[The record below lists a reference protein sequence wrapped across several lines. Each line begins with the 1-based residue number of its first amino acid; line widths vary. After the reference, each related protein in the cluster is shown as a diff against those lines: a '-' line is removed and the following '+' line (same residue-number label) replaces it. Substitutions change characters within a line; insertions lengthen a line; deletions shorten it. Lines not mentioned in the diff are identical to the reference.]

1 MSHAF
6 QSELRRWD
14 IVAGL
19 CQSIDARTYV
29 EVGAKEGR
37 TVGHV
42 LAECPQLGAIAIDPW
57 IQQEASDDVTRET
70 YADWDFR
77 KIEAEFWKNLGEHKP
92 RCDMLRMTSAK
103 AADWILAQFI
113 DDDGQKDRDVFF
125 DVVFID
131 ALHDY
136 ESVKQDIALWWP
148 LVREGGY
155 LAGHD
160 YNHKWPGV
168 MRAVAEHFGLMDV
181 CLGPDS
187 MWWVQKP
194 HQQQSITVDRTGT
207 TVDTVSWGCA
217 LRVAS

>member
-1 MSHAF
+1 MGHQF

-29 EVGAKEGR
+29 EVGCKEGR

-42 LAECPQLGAIAIDPW
+42 LRECPHLSAIAIDPW
-57 IQQEASDDVTRET
+57 CEQPAGDDVTRET
-70 YADWDFR
+70 YAEWDFR
-77 KIEAEFWKNLGEHKP
+77 KIEQEFWKNIGGE
-92 RCDMLRMTSAK
+92 
-103 AADWILAQFI
+103 
-113 DDDGQKDRDVFF
+113 KDRCKMIKDTSFMARAALVRGLLAPVLKKFPDDAGT

-160 YNHKWPGV
+160 YQHRFPGV
-168 MRAVAEHFGLMDV
+168 MRAVAEHFNLMDV

-194 HQQQSITVDRTGT
+194 
-207 TVDTVSWGCA
+207 
-217 LRVAS
+217 VAAKAAA